1 MRPVLSLLAFLL
13 LTVGG
18 GLFIGL
24 WAMPGDW
31 YAALAKPSF
40 NPPNWIFGPV
50 WTTLYVLIAI
60 VGWRLWQ
67 RRNRQPAMAFWW
79 GQLALNFAWSPSFFV
94 AHNVGLALGVALAM
108 LVCILGV
115 IATAWRN
122 DRLAAL
128 LFLPYAAWVGFASV
142 LNGAILALN

>member
-18 GLFIGL
+18 GLVIGL
-24 WAMPGDW
+24 WAMPGEW

-60 VGWRLWQ
+60 AGWRLWQ
-67 RRNRQPAMAFWW
+67 QRKHQPARAFWA
-79 GQLALNFAWSPSFFV
+79 GQLAFNFAWSPTFFI
-94 AHNVGLALGVALAM
+94 AHEIGLALAIALAM
-108 LVCILGV
+108 LACILGV
-115 IATAWRN
+115 IITTWQTNRPT
-122 DRLAAL
+122 AL
-128 LFLPYAAWVGFASV
+128 LFLPYAAWVSFAST
-142 LNGAILALN
+142 LNGALLVLN